1 MTKFES
7 SLRRKL
13 TLMHAYLCSIRDT
26 DREWLI
32 DSLNPQEVYSVFYA
46 KSPLHYYLISH
57 EERRGGGACTQR
69 REVVANL
76 RNEAIARVVPSVRR
90 AYARSFTVSTRD
102 ACQGGE
108 NKERRESRN
117 LSCSSRTTCSSGVVV
132 LVGSPRAELTAPEI

>member
-1 MTKFES
+1 MVNRFIES
-7 SLRRKL
+7 SRSLLGILREIAFAPLPHIARRTTKRRRV
-13 TLMHAYLCSIRDT
+13 HAKT
-26 DREWLI
+26 
-32 DSLNPQEVYSVFYA
+32 
-46 KSPLHYYLISH
+46 
-57 EERRGGGACTQR
+57 RRTR
-69 REVVANL
+69 VVANL

-90 AYARSFTVSTRD
+90 AYARSFAVSTRD